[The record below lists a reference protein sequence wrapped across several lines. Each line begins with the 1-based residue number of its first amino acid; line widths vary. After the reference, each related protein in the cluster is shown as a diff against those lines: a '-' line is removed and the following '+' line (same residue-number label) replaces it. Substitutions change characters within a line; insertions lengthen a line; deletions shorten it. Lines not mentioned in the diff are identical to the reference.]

1 MAGKKYTR
9 VRAHI
14 RRTPAKK
21 AKSKDN
27 DMSPIERI
35 VQAETENIIKG
46 RQRKIS

>member
-9 VRAHI
+9 VRAYI
-14 RRTPAKK
+14 RRTPRKTK
-21 AKSKDN
+21 PKDDN
-27 DMSPIERI
+27 MSPIERI